1 MRNRV
6 PRENTHEKTH
16 EKLCVP
22 HENHQEINPFTQ
34 NDFTAAQH
42 IVLQTTSHNKDLQ
55 EENNTQIPPGEKK
68 KEQRKKKGCGQSDF
82 MLYFREYENV
92 QLIALARS
100 SVGGPP

>member
-1 MRNRV
+1 MRICV
-6 PRENTHEKTH
+6 PHENTH

-34 NDFTAAQH
+34 NDFTPAQH
-42 IVLQTTSHNKDLQ
+42 IVIKTTSHNKDMQ
-55 EENNTQIPPGEKK
+55 EENNTKIPPGKRRK
-68 KEQRKKKGCGQSDF
+68 NKEKKGCGQSDF
-82 MLYFREYENV
+82 MLYFLEYKNV